1 MKAVEPKLLD
11 IYMTHTKQWLAGAGI
26 GLFVALGMIGVWR
39 SFELKETPVTKQLS
53 QIAEKSVDTVVGSV
67 REHFSFA
74 PYTLELSQFT
84 PAVPDVKVGVDELK
98 NLKNFEHPLEPQ
110 KDYGTQTVPYTFS
123 EAQKRSLADKNFF
136 VAPVH
141 DLQFAADPNTENSRT
156 DDWTGVY
163 HNIGGSYGEFYRAPE
178 NAPFVTTD
186 YMLHVY
192 HRLLEK
198 EFEHAEQTV
207 LYEHV
212 RSLAQKLFVQAMA
225 RAKVSTGDEQASYE
239 RLSGYFMVP
248 FALTESVQSEAK
260 QYSSADT
267 KVDTLQAALAV
278 VKRERGGMNSVIADQ
293 AEQELQLIFSA
304 TDASTSSPLLGKY
317 ELAAN
322 PNYQEDYTQYTPR
335 SHYTKNSL
343 LRSYFRSMMWFGRQN
358 FLAASPELTHDS
370 LAITS
375 FMQDAQLKKEWEAIY
390 IPTTFFVGESDDL
403 GIYEYG
409 DLLKE
414 LGDKASWT
422 NEDIKRA
429 QSLVKNYRPPAI
441 LSSVL
446 AGDSVASST
455 KEELLASTRGF
466 RFMGQRFTPD
476 AFILN
481 QLTKGDEQGMELP
494 SMPTALMVMSA
505 FGDKTSDPLLED
517 WIIQNVPDNRADI
530 HTKLDEL
537 KGKFAQMTEA
547 MWTQNIYWG
556 WTRTLKTLFQGG
568 NELVGYPHFMREGAW
583 RIKDTNT
590 ALGSWTELKHDTL
603 LYAKQS
609 YAEMGGGGD
618 DPTKKP
624 AVPKGYVEANMEFW
638 DRLLALSQMTYQG
651 MNDLGLLDQTFQG
664 RNETFLTSLRFFR
677 DVATQEI
684 ENKVISDDTFEQLR
698 GEPGK
703 LDSVLSVLP
712 GDVGLENNARS
723 ALIADVHTD
732 TLSKKILYEANSI
745 PNSLF
750 VAVKDSNGARLTRGL
765 IYNYYEFTGPL
776 GKRLTDGNWRSAIYE
791 KKNLAAEGGDA
802 MTFPQSPV
810 WAERLK

>member
-1 MKAVEPKLLD
+1 MS
-11 IYMTHTKQWLAGAGI
+11 HTKQWLVGALLGVLIAG
-26 GLFVALGMIGVWR
+26 GMIIVWWIFQGKAVSPTQQVEQKKLPDQATR
-39 SFELKETPVTKQLS
+39 
-53 QIAEKSVDTVVGSV
+53 SV

-74 PYTLELSQFT
+74 PYTLESSIFT
-84 PAVPDVKVGVDELK
+84 PTVPDVKVELDELK

-110 KDYGTQTVPYTFS
+110 KDHGTQTISYIFS
-123 EAQKRSLADKNFF
+123 EAQKQSLAGKNFF

-141 DLQFAADPNTENSRT
+141 DLQFDVDPNTENSRT

-163 HNIGGSYGEFYRAPE
+163 QKIGGSYGEFYRAPE
-178 NAPFVTTD
+178 NTPFVTTD
-186 YMLHVY
+186 YVLHVY

-212 RSLAQKLFVQAMA
+212 RSLSQKLFD
-225 RAKVSTGDEQASYE
+225 RALVKAATSTGDEKASFE
-239 RLSGYFMVP
+239 RLSGYFLVP
-248 FALTESVQSEAK
+248 LALTESVQAEAA

-267 KVDTLQAALAV
+267 KVDTLEAALAI
-278 VKRERGGMNSVIADQ
+278 VKKQREQMSGTIADQ
-293 AEQELQLIFSA
+293 AEQELRLIFAA
-304 TDASTSSPLLGKY
+304 TDSSASSPLLGKY

-322 PNYQEDYTQYTPR
+322 PNYFEDYTQYTPR
-335 SHYTKNSL
+335 SHYAKNSL

-358 FLAASPELTHDS
+358 LLAASPELTRDS

-409 DLLKE
+409 DLLKQ
-414 LGDKASWT
+414 LGDKATWT
-422 NEDIKRA
+422 DEDIKQA
-429 QSLVKNYRPPAI
+429 QSLAKSYRAPAV

-446 AGDSVASST
+446 VGDSVVSST
-455 KEELLASTRGF
+455 KEDLLESTRGF

-481 QLTKGDEQGMELP
+481 QLTKGQEQGMKLP

-505 FGDKTSDPLLED
+505 FGDKTSDVLLED
-517 WIIQNVPDNRADI
+517 WITQNVPDDRADI

-568 NELVGYPHFMREGAW
+568 NKLVGYPHFMKEDAW
-583 RIKDTNT
+583 RIKDTNA

-609 YAEMGGGGD
+609 YAERGGGGD
-618 DPTKKP
+618 DPTTKP
-624 AVPKGYVEANMEFW
+624 AVPKGYVEPNMEFW
-638 DRLLALSQMTYQG
+638 DRLLALSQMTYEG

-664 RNETFLTSLRFFR
+664 RNEAFLFSLRFFR

-684 ENKVISDDTFEQLR
+684 ENKVISEATFEQLR
-698 GEPGK
+698 MEPGR
-703 LDSVLSVLP
+703 LNSVLEVLP
-712 GDVGLENNARS
+712 GDVGIEDNARS
-723 ALIADVHTD
+723 ALIVDVHTD
-732 TLSKKILYEANSI
+732 TVSQQILYEANST

-750 VAVKDSNGARLTRGL
+750 VAVKDANGSRLTRGL
-765 IYNYYEFTGPL
+765 VYHYYEFTGPL

-791 KKNLAAEGGDA
+791 KKDLAPDGGDTIA
-802 MTFPQSPV
+802 FPPSPV
-810 WAERLK
+810 WTERLK